1 MKAALI
7 FPNQLF
13 ENNPAIKGCKIV
25 CLAEHPHY
33 FGDSENPLRFHKKKL
48 ILHRASMKSYESFL
62 RKKNYDVRY
71 FEYSELNNG
80 DAENNIFRR
89 LKSEG
94 VDEIHIID
102 TVDFNLEKRINEAQ
116 KNLGLK
122 LIRFENPAFLT
133 EEKIFDDLFAGKK
146 NFLMAKFYTE
156 QRKRLNILMDDAGK
170 PVGGKWSFDDEN
182 RKRLPKAIVLPEI
195 GFAPHSK
202 IVTEACRYVEKHF
215 PKNPGTSDNFIYPI
229 DHSQAEKWFDRFLEE
244 RFEKFGDYEDAMD
257 SRNAFL
263 FHSVITPAL
272 NIGLITPRT
281 IVSKAVSFAEG
292 NNVPA
297 NSLEGFIRQVIGWRE
312 FIRLVYIKKGEEQR
326 TKNYW
331 KFNKKI
337 PAAFYS
343 GTTGIEPVD
352 IVINRVIENSYC
364 HHIERLMIL
373 GNFMLLC
380 EIHPDEVY
388 KWFMEMFIDSYD
400 WVMVPNVY
408 GMSQFADGGMMAT
421 KPYISSSNYVRKMS
435 NFAKG
440 NWCSIW
446 DALYWRFVSN
456 HADFFRSN
464 PRLSIMIKQ
473 LSNMDKAK
481 LNSHFQTAEKFLSK
495 LS

>member
-1 MKAALI
+1 MKAVLI

-13 ENNPAIKGCKIV
+13 EDNSAIKGCKIV

-48 ILHRASMKSYESFL
+48 ILHRASMKSYDSFL

-71 FEYSELNNG
+71 FEYGELNNG
-80 DAENNIFRR
+80 DSENIIFGK

-102 TVDFNLEKRINEAQ
+102 TVDFNLEKRLNKAL
-116 KNLGLK
+116 KHCGLK
-122 LIRFENPAFLT
+122 IAHFENPAFLT

-156 QRKRLNILMDDAGK
+156 QRKRLNILIDSAGK
-170 PVGGKWSFDDEN
+170 PVGGKWSYDDEN
-182 RKRLPKAIVLPEI
+182 RKRLPKVIVLPEI
-195 GFAPHSK
+195 GPAPHNDK
-202 IVTEACRYVEKHF
+202 VTEACRYVEKHF

-257 SRNAFL
+257 TRNAFL

-272 NIGLITPRT
+272 NIGLITPGT
-281 IVSKAVSFAEG
+281 IVSRAVSFAEE

-312 FIRLVYIKKGEEQR
+312 FIRLVYIRKGQEQR
-326 TKNYW
+326 TRNYW
-331 KFNKKI
+331 KFNKKM

-352 IVINRVIENSYC
+352 IVIKRVIENSYC

-380 EIHPDEVY
+380 EIHPDEVC

-408 GMSQFADGGMMAT
+408 GMSQFADGGLMAT

-440 NWCSIW
+440 DWCNIW
-446 DALYWRFVSN
+446 DGLYWRFVSK
-456 HADFFRSN
+456 HTDFFKSN

-473 LSNMDKAK
+473 LNNMDKAK
-481 LNSHFQTAEKFLSK
+481 LNSHFRIAEKFLSE
-495 LS
+495 LI